1 MLKQAVSRVPV
12 EQVVG
17 RDFDLHRAGERYYR
31 AVKHNSLVVDTE
43 KNRWYW
49 NSLGVSGNALDWLT
63 KIRGYSVADSLEIL
77 QNYTKV
83 PLRRSLDIL
92 FEPQLPYPKLLQAF
106 YQLGK
111 KKRDYWYT
119 RGYTDDTIDLFM
131 LGYTGKH
138 YVIPIIDKGV
148 LLNFQCRTPEKRIW
162 NWTKNSGKQAFNFS
176 ILPSTTWVILTESPV
191 DAIIATQ
198 YGFPAVSIF
207 PNSLVWD
214 NKFTKYFAHL
224 RKIYMLFD
232 NDKAGWRGMKKLGK
246 MFPNRA
252 WVADWEGYPTKWDVG
267 DFLKGADAERIKQFS
282 LFLDRCLPADSM
294 DSNTKRNFYR
304 MVRDG

>member
-111 KKRDYWYT
+111 KKPLARIVIVLSSST
-119 RGYTDDTIDLFM
+119 LIVP
-131 LGYTGKH
+131 TGNSAGL
-138 YVIPIIDKGV
+138 PI
-148 LLNFQCRTPEKRIW
+148 LNFR
-162 NWTKNSGKQAFNFS
+162 
-176 ILPSTTWVILTESPV
+176 
-191 DAIIATQ
+191 
-198 YGFPAVSIF
+198 
-207 PNSLVWD
+207 
-214 NKFTKYFAHL
+214 
-224 RKIYMLFD
+224 
-232 NDKAGWRGMKKLGK
+232 
-246 MFPNRA
+246 
-252 WVADWEGYPTKWDVG
+252 
-267 DFLKGADAERIKQFS
+267 
-282 LFLDRCLPADSM
+282 DS
-294 DSNTKRNFYR
+294 S
-304 MVRDG
+304 